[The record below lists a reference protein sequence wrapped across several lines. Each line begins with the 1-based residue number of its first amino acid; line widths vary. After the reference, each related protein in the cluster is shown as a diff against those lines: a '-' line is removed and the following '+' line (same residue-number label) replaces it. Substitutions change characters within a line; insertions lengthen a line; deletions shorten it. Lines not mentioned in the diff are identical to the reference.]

1 MTGVPETGDL
11 SGKHPPIW
19 YQKWVGPLPG
29 KNEWATHFH
38 ACLKQLGDY
47 TSSWGKSGKTSVK
60 PIDGQCGLLFQVFE
74 DHQQWRLSLRRSLT
88 PKREPPK
95 GKFDIYPSIY
105 PSIDLSIHLSIY
117 PSINLS
123 IYPSI
128 HLSIYLSIH
137 LSIYLSIYP
146 SIHLYLS
153 IYLSIHPSIHPP
165 IYLSIYLIQLAIIDH
180 MAPAL
185 SKLLRPF
192 QSPEAGLA
200 LFRLRSRHSHDHVT
214 APETQEDGA
223 DQQRL
228 DPKKRTKAMDYPYRQ
243 WGPLRVTEPI
253 RLEAI
258 RYLGSSKVARS

>member
-1 MTGVPETGDL
+1 MGSVVCYFKSSKTIS
-11 SGKHPPIW
+11 SGACRFVVVSHPNVNP
-19 YQKWVGPLPG
+19 QK
-29 KNEWATHFH
+29 ESS
-38 ACLKQLGDY
+38 
-47 TSSWGKSGKTSVK
+47 TSIH
-60 PIDGQCGLLFQVFE
+60 P
-74 DHQQWRLSLRRSLT
+74 
-88 PKREPPK
+88 
-95 GKFDIYPSIY
+95 
-105 PSIDLSIHLSIY
+105 SIHLSIY
-117 PSINLS
+117 LSIYPSIHLS

-153 IYLSIHPSIHPP
+153 IYLSVYPSIYPSTHLSIYIYLSIYLSIHLSTHLS